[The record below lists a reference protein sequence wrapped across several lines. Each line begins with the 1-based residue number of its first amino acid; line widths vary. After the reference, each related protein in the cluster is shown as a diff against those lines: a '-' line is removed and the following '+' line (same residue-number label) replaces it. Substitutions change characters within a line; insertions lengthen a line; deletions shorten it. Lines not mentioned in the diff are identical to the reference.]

1 MADET
6 KLRDYLKRV
15 SAELATTRERL
26 RAAEDRAREPVAIVG
41 TACRLPGGADS
52 ADALWDL
59 VAAGTDAVGGYPDD
73 RGWDLDG
80 AGGFLRDIAGFDP
93 EFFGLSPREA
103 LTMDP
108 QQRLAL
114 EVSWE
119 ALDHAGIDAA
129 TLRGEDVGVFAGAFA
144 SGYAGGPAGSLHDD
158 VRGGHLLTGLTTSV
172 LSGRIAYTLGL
183 EGPAVTVDT
192 ACSSSL
198 VAVHLAARALRA
210 GECSLALAG
219 GVTVHSTPEW
229 LVWFTRQQGLASDG
243 RCKAYAESADGM
255 GMAEGAG
262 MLVLE
267 RLSDARR
274 HGHAVLAVLRGSAVN
289 SDGASNGL
297 TAPNGPAQQRVIRA
311 ALADAGLSPSEVD
324 VVEGHGT
331 GTRLGDPI
339 EAQAL
344 IAAYGTARETPLLL
358 GTVKS
363 NIGHTQAAAGV
374 AGILKL
380 VSALRHG
387 VVPPTLHAATPTS
400 EVDWSA
406 GTVRLVTEPV
416 PWPERDRPRRAA
428 VSSFG
433 ISGTNAH
440 VVLEQAPGP
449 GPAPAATRT
458 LPVVVWPVSAR
469 TPEALAAQAGR
480 LAGAAVQDPV
490 DVGWSLAA
498 TRASLPHRAVVTGH
512 DRDELRAG
520 LAALA
525 AGEEAPNVVT
535 GVAGTAGKIAFVFSG
550 QGAQR
555 RRMGRELAEAYPVFA
570 AAFDDVCAELDR
582 HLDRPLASVV
592 DSDLLGETQWAQAG
606 LFAVEVALVALLK
619 SWGAEP
625 DVVAGHSIGELAA
638 AYTAGVWSLADAAR
652 LVTARG
658 RLMQALP
665 RGGAMVAVTAG
676 EDEVLAALEDFPG
689 AAVAAVNG
697 PRSVVLSG
705 VEGDVLAAAA
715 RLAETGART
724 KRLSVSHAFH
734 SPLMEPMLAEFAE
747 ATASV
752 TYHEPRLPLVSGAPT
767 DPGYWV
773 RHVREPVRFADAVAS
788 LRAGGVRTFVEIGP
802 DAALT
807 PMVVPAEGEVWLPV
821 LRRNRPEPA
830 TAATALAGLHA
841 RGRAAGWA
849 GFFDGS
855 GARRVTLP
863 AYAFQ
868 RTRLWL
874 AGGAPSAAGHPLL
887 GAALEVA
894 GGEDLLLTGRISV
907 CSHPW
912 LADHV
917 VAGSAVVPGTAL
929 VELAVRAGDEA
940 GCPRVAELLIQSP
953 LPLPGRGA
961 VELQVTVAA
970 PGDDGRRD
978 LAVYARPDDG
988 GAWTR
993 HATGVLAPDAVAG
1006 PRLAQWPPAGASRLD
1021 LDGFY
1026 PALADAGLGY
1036 GPAFRGVTAAWRR
1049 DDELFAEV
1057 ALPDGTGDGYAVHP
1071 ALFDA
1076 ALHVLG
1082 LEGGTR
1088 VPFAW
1093 SDVVVHTT
1101 GAAAARVRVAP
1112 ADGGGVAVTLFD
1124 AAGSPIVTAGSL
1136 TLRDFAPGTA
1146 TVVRDA
1152 LFRLAWQPAEPPG
1165 TPDTTGWAV
1174 LGGAPEIPGARCHAS
1189 LGELAEAV
1197 RAGAEVPSTVVVRVP
1212 ERDNPAVAALEL
1224 VQTWLAQDDFAA
1236 SRLLAV
1242 TERAVEAG
1250 PGAPVRPA
1258 AAPAWGLLRTAAAEH
1273 PGRILL
1279 SDVDDPAAGA
1289 LLAAGAELGEAE
1301 FAVRGGEL
1309 RVPRLV
1315 RGTADLALPD
1325 GNWALGY
1332 ASQGTLEA
1340 LTVTASDDRPL
1351 GPAEVRVAVRA
1362 AGLNFRDVLT
1372 VLGMYPGPAGPLGLE
1387 AAGVVV
1393 EVGSE
1398 VSGVAAGDAVM
1409 GIFTGAF
1416 APTAVTD
1423 ARLVVPKPAGWS
1435 WAEAAAA
1442 PVAFATAFYGLV
1454 ELAGLVAGESV
1465 LVHAAAG
1472 GVGQAAVQLA
1482 RHLGARVFGTASP
1495 AKWPALAGCDHV
1507 ASSRTLA
1514 FEEKFR
1520 TESGGRGID
1529 VVLNALSGEFVD
1541 ASLRLLAPGG
1551 RFVEMG
1557 KTDVRDPAGVRYR
1570 AFDLLETGAAGM
1582 GPVLAALSPLFAADA
1597 LRPLPVTCWDVRQAV
1612 EAFRFLSQ
1620 GRNTGKVVLTVPA
1633 ARRAGTVLV
1642 TGASGGLGGVVARHV
1657 ARDAQN
1663 VVLTSRRG
1671 AAAEGM
1677 PATVA
1682 AVAGQGAGV
1691 RVVACDAA
1699 DRAGMA
1705 SVLGAIPVA
1714 APLRAVV
1721 HTAGVLDDAPVE
1733 ALTPERVTAV
1743 LRPKADGARLLHELT
1758 RDHDLDAFV
1767 LFSSASGIWGT
1778 PGQANYAAANAFL
1791 DALAQHRRG
1800 LGLPATSLAWGPW
1813 ARADGMAGKLS
1824 EVDWTRLAGRGL
1836 RPLSDADGLALFD
1849 AARAGAEPLV
1859 VPAKVSG
1866 GSLPLLSALT
1876 RRTPRRTSG
1885 APAAAPGLAALA
1897 PDERD
1902 RALLQVV
1909 RTQAALVLGMAG
1921 PEAVGAE
1928 RSFRD
1933 LGFDS
1938 LTAVEL
1944 RNRLSAATGLKLSP
1958 TLVFDHPVPSAL
1970 SAHLAREL
1978 AGEPGPA
1985 PVFAALDGLRPLLA
1999 AVEDPAEKAKVLA
2012 RLEALLADLHPG
2024 EREDEHLDAATDD
2037 EIFSMLDTEL
2047 GITGP

>member
-41 TACRLPGGADS
+41 TACRLPGGADD

-59 VAAGTDAVGGYPDD
+59 VAAGTDAIGGYPAD

-119 ALDHAGIDAA
+119 ALEHAGIDAA
-129 TLRGEDVGVFAGAFA
+129 TLKGADVGVFAGAFA

-210 GECSLALAG
+210 GECALALAG

-243 RCKAYAESADGM
+243 RCKAYGASADGM

-274 HGHAVLAVLRGSAVN
+274 HGHEVLAVIRGSAVN

-311 ALADAGLSPSEVD
+311 ALADAELEPSDVD

-339 EAQAL
+339 EAEAL
-344 IAAYGTARETPLLL
+344 IAAYGTGRETPLLL

-387 VVPPTLHAATPTS
+387 VVPPTLHAAAPTS

-406 GTVRLVTEPV
+406 GTVRLVTEAT
-416 PWPERDRPRRAA
+416 PWPDHGRPRRAA

-440 VVLEQAPGP
+440 VVLEQAPEP
-449 GPAPAATRT
+449 EPVPDAVRT
-458 LPVVVWPVSAR
+458 LPAVAWPVSAR
-469 TPEALAAQAGR
+469 TPEALAAQARR
-480 LAGAAVQDPV
+480 LAAAAERDPA
-490 DVGWSLAA
+490 DIGWSLAA
-498 TRASLPHRAVVTGH
+498 GRASLPHRAVVTG
-512 DRDELRAG
+512 RDPAELRAG
-520 LAALA
+520 LAELA
-525 AGEEAPNVVT
+525 DGEEAPNVVT
-535 GVAGTAGKIAFVFSG
+535 GTAGTAGRTAFVFSG

-555 RRMGRELAEAYPVFA
+555 RGMGRELYEAYPVFA
-570 AAFDDVCAELDR
+570 AAFDEVCAELDR
-582 HLDRPLASVV
+582 HLGRPVKSVV
-592 DSDLLGETQWAQAG
+592 DSDLLDETQWAQAG

-619 SWGAEP
+619 SWGIEP

-665 RGGAMVAVTAG
+665 RGGAMVAVTAS
-676 EDEVLAALEDFPG
+676 EDEVLAVLADFPG

-697 PRSVVLSG
+697 PRSIVVSG

-715 RLAETGART
+715 RLAETGTRT

-734 SPLMEPMLAEFAE
+734 SPLMEPMLAEFGE
-747 ATASV
+747 VTASV
-752 TYHEPRLPLVSGAPT
+752 TYHEPRLPLVAGAVT
-767 DPGYWV
+767 DPAYWV
-773 RHVREPVRFADAVAS
+773 RHVREPVRFGDMVES
-788 LRAGGVRTFVEIGP
+788 LRSHGVRTFVEIGP

-807 PMVVPAEGEVWLPV
+807 PMVVPADGEVWLPA
-821 LRRNRPEPA
+821 LRRNRPEPV
-830 TAATALAGLHA
+830 TVTSALAGLHV
-841 RGRAAGWA
+841 RGRTVSWA
-849 GFFDGS
+849 GFFDGA
-855 GARRVTLP
+855 GARRVKLP
-863 AYAFQ
+863 TYAFQ

-874 AGGAPSAAGHPLL
+874 DGTAPEAAGHPLL
-887 GAALEVA
+887 GTALDVA
-894 GGEDLLLTGRISV
+894 GGEELLLTGRISLR
-907 CSHPW
+907 SHPW

-917 VAGSAVVPGTAL
+917 VAGSVVVPGTAL

-940 GCPRVAELLIQSP
+940 GCPRVAELLIESP
-953 LPLPGRGA
+953 MALPGRGG
-961 VELQVTVAA
+961 VEVQVTVAA

-993 HATGVLAPDAVAG
+993 HAAGVLAPDVGTAPG
-1006 PRLAQWPPAGASRLD
+1006 LAQWPPAGATPLD

-1026 PALADAGLGY
+1026 PALAEAGLAY

-1057 ALPDGTGDGYAVHP
+1057 ALPEGIDGGYAVHP

-1082 LEGGTR
+1082 LDGGTR

-1093 SDVVVHTT
+1093 SDVVVHAT
-1101 GAAAARVRVAP
+1101 GATAARVRLAP
-1112 ADGGGVAVTLFD
+1112 ADGGGVAVTLAD
-1124 AAGSPIVTAGSL
+1124 SAGHPVVTAGSL
-1136 TLRDFAPGTA
+1136 TLRDFTPGTA
-1146 TVVRDA
+1146 AVVRDA
-1152 LFRLAWQPAEPPG
+1152 LFRLEWQQAEAPG
-1165 TPDTTGWAV
+1165 TPETSGWVV
-1174 LGGAPEIPGARCHAS
+1174 LDGAPDVPGARRGAS

-1197 RAGAEVPSTVVVRVP
+1197 RAGAEAPSTVVVRVP
-1212 ERDNPAVAALEL
+1212 DSDSPAAAALEL
-1224 VQTWLAQDDFAA
+1224 VQTWLALDELAA
-1236 SRLLAV
+1236 ARLLAV
-1242 TERAVEAG
+1242 TERAVDAG

-1273 PGRILL
+1273 PGRLLL
-1279 SDVDDPAAGA
+1279 SDVDDPATAGG
-1289 LLAAGAELGEAE
+1289 LLAAGAGLGEAE

-1315 RGTADLALPD
+1315 RGTAELAAPA
-1325 GNWALGY
+1325 GPWALGY

-1340 LTVTASDDRPL
+1340 LTLQASAERLL
-1351 GPAEVRVAVRA
+1351 GPGEVRVAVRA
-1362 AGLNFRDVLT
+1362 AGVNFRDVLT

-1398 VSGVAAGDAVM
+1398 VSGLAAGDAVM

-1423 ARLVVPKPAGWS
+1423 ARLVIPKPAGWS

-1442 PVAFATAFYGLV
+1442 PVAFATAHHG
-1454 ELAGLVAGESV
+1454 LAGLARLTAGESV

-1495 AKWPALAGCDHV
+1495 AKWPVLGGCDRV
-1507 ASSRTLA
+1507 ASSRTLE
-1514 FEEKFR
+1514 FEDVFR
-1520 TESGGRGID
+1520 AATEGRGVD

-1557 KTDVRDPAGVRYR
+1557 KTDLRDPDGVWYR

-1582 GPVLAALSPLFAADA
+1582 GPVLAALSPLFASGV
-1597 LRPLPVTCWDVRQAV
+1597 LRPLPVTCWDVRQAA

-1620 GRNTGKVVLTVPA
+1620 GRNVGKVVLTLPA
-1633 ARRAGTVLV
+1633 APRPGTVLV
-1642 TGASGGLGGVVARHV
+1642 TGASGGLGGLVAPHV
-1657 ARDAQN
+1657 ARGARN

-1671 AAAEGM
+1671 IAAEGM

-1682 AVAGQGAGV
+1682 AVAGRGAAV

-1699 DRAGMA
+1699 DRAGMTA
-1705 SVLGAIPVA
+1705 VLGAIPA
-1714 APLRAVV
+1714 SAPLRAVV

-1733 ALTPERVTAV
+1733 ALTPERLAAV
-1743 LRPKADGARLLHELT
+1743 LRPKADAARLLHELT
-1758 RDHDLDAFV
+1758 RDQDLDAFV
-1767 LFSSASGIWGT
+1767 LFSSVSGIWGT
-1778 PGQANYAAANAFL
+1778 PGQGNYAAANAFL
-1791 DALAQHRRG
+1791 DALALHRRAA
-1800 LGLPATSLAWGPW
+1800 GLPATALAWGPW
-1813 ARADGMAGKLS
+1813 DRADGMAGKLS
-1824 EVDWTRLAGRGL
+1824 EVDWTRLADRGL
-1836 RPLSDADGLALFD
+1836 RPLSDADGLALLD
-1849 AARAGAEPLV
+1849 TALAGAAPFV
-1859 VPAKVSG
+1859 VPARVSG
-1866 GSLPLLSALT
+1866 GSAPLLSGLT
-1876 RRTPRRTSG
+1876 RRPPRRRTG
-1885 APAAAPGLAALA
+1885 APAADPGLAGLA
-1897 PDERD
+1897 PEERE
-1902 RALLQVV
+1902 RALLRAV

-1921 PEAVGAE
+1921 PDAVGAE

-1958 TLVFDHPVPSAL
+1958 TLVFDHPVPAAL
-1970 SAHLAREL
+1970 AAHLAREL
-1978 AGEPGPA
+1978 TGP
-1985 PVFAALDGLRPLLA
+1985 PQVFTALDGLRPLLA
-1999 AVEDPAEKAKVLA
+1999 AVQDPAEKAKIVA
-2012 RLEALLADLHPG
+2012 RLEALVADLNPG
-2024 EREDEHLDAATDD
+2024 EPDDEHLDGATDD

>member
-41 TACRLPGGADS
+41 TACRLPGGADD
-52 ADALWDL
+52 ADTLWDL
-59 VAAGTDAVGGYPDD
+59 VAAGTDAIGGYPAD

-119 ALDHAGIDAA
+119 ALEHAGIDAG
-129 TLRGEDVGVFAGAFA
+129 TLKGADVGVFAGAFA

-210 GECSLALAG
+210 GECALALAG

-243 RCKAYAESADGM
+243 RCKAYGRSADGM

-274 HGHAVLAVLRGSAVN
+274 NGHDVLAVIRGSAVN

-311 ALADAGLSPSEVD
+311 ALADADLAPSEVD

-339 EAQAL
+339 EAGAL
-344 IAAYGTARETPLLL
+344 IAAYGTGRETPLLL

-406 GTVRLVTEPV
+406 GTVRLVTEAT
-416 PWPERDRPRRAA
+416 PWPDHGRPRRAA

-440 VVLEQAPGP
+440 VVLEQAPEP
-449 GPAPAATRT
+449 EPVPAAVRA
-458 LPVVVWPVSAR
+458 LPVVVWPLSAR
-469 TPEALAAQAGR
+469 TPDALPAQARR
-480 LAGAAVQDPV
+480 LAEVADRDPA
-490 DVGWSLAA
+490 DVGWSLATA
-498 TRASLPHRAVVTGH
+498 RASLPHRAVVTGR
-512 DRDELRAG
+512 DGDELRAG

-525 AGEEAPNVVT
+525 DGEEAPNVVT
-535 GVAGTAGKIAFVFSG
+535 GTAGTAGKTAFVFSG

-555 RRMGRELAEAYPVFA
+555 RGMGRELYEAYPVFA
-570 AAFDDVCAELDR
+570 AAFDEVCAELDR
-582 HLDRPLASVV
+582 HLDRPLKSVV
-592 DSDLLGETQWAQAG
+592 DSDLLDETQWAQAG

-638 AYTAGVWSLADAAR
+638 AYTVGVWSLADAAR

-665 RGGAMVAVTAG
+665 RGGAMVAVTAS
-676 EDEVLAALEDFPG
+676 EDEVLAVLKDFPG

-705 VEGDVLAAAA
+705 VEGDVLAAAGK
-715 RLAETGART
+715 LAEAGART

-734 SPLMEPMLAEFAE
+734 SPLMEPMLAGFAE
-747 ATASV
+747 VTASV
-752 TYHEPRLPLVSGAPT
+752 TYHQPRLPMIAGAVT

-773 RHVREPVRFADAVAS
+773 RHVREPVRFADMVRS
-788 LRAGGVRTFVEIGP
+788 LRSQGVRTFVEIGP

-807 PMVVPAEGEVWLPV
+807 PMVVPADGEAWLPA
-821 LRRNRPEPA
+821 LRRTRSEPV
-830 TAATALAGLHA
+830 TVATALAGLHV
-841 RGRAAGWA
+841 RGRAIGWA
-849 GFFDGS
+849 GFFDGA

-874 AGGAPSAAGHPLL
+874 DGGAPEAAGHPLL
-887 GAALEVA
+887 GTALEVA
-894 GGEDLLLTGRISV
+894 GGEELLLTGRISLR
-907 CSHPW
+907 SHPW

-917 VAGSAVVPGTAL
+917 VAGSVVVPGTAL
-929 VELAVRAGDEA
+929 VELAVRAGDAA
-940 GCPRVAELLIQSP
+940 GCPRVAELLIENP
-953 LPLPGRGA
+953 LTLPGRGGVA
-961 VELQVTVAA
+961 VQVTVAA

-993 HATGVLAPDAVAG
+993 HATGVLAPDAGAAPG
-1006 PRLAQWPPAGASRLD
+1006 LAQWPPAGATPLD

-1026 PALADAGLGY
+1026 PALAEAGLAY

-1057 ALPDGTGDGYAVHP
+1057 ALPDGAGDGYAVHP

-1082 LEGGTR
+1082 LAGGTR

-1093 SDVVVHTT
+1093 SDVVVHAT
-1101 GAAAARVRVAP
+1101 GATAARVRLAP
-1112 ADGGGVAVTLFD
+1112 ADGGGVAVTLAD
-1124 AAGSPIVTAGSL
+1124 AAGLPVVTAGSL
-1136 TLRDFAPGTA
+1136 TLRDFTPGTA
-1146 TVVRDA
+1146 AVVRDA
-1152 LFRLAWQPAEPPG
+1152 HVRLDWQPVEAPG
-1165 TPDTTGWAV
+1165 TPDTTGWVV
-1174 LGGAPEIPGARCHAS
+1174 LDGAPDIPGARRGAS

-1197 RAGAEVPSTVVVRVP
+1197 REGAEAPSTVVARVP
-1212 ERDNPAVAALEL
+1212 EGDTSGVAALEL
-1224 VQTWLAQDDFAA
+1224 VQTWLALDDLAA

-1242 TERAVEAG
+1242 TERAVDAG
-1250 PGAPVRPA
+1250 PGVPVRPER
-1258 AAPAWGLLRTAAAEH
+1258 APAWGLLRTAAAEH

-1279 SDVDDPAAGA
+1279 SDVDDLATAGG
-1289 LLAAGAELGEAE
+1289 LLAAGAGLGEAE

-1309 RVPRLV
+1309 RVPRLG
-1315 RGTADLALPD
+1315 RGTAELAVPD
-1325 GNWALGY
+1325 GNWKLGY

-1340 LTVTASDDRPL
+1340 LTLQPSEDRPL
-1351 GPAEVRVAVRA
+1351 GPGEVRVAVRA

-1398 VSGVAAGDAVM
+1398 VSGLAPGDAVL

-1423 ARLVVPKPAGWS
+1423 ARLVLPKPAGWS
-1435 WAEAAAA
+1435 WAQAAAA
-1442 PVAFATAFYGLV
+1442 PVAFATAHHGLV
-1454 ELAGLVAGESV
+1454 GLAGLAAGESV

-1495 AKWPALAGCDHV
+1495 AKWPVLAGCDRV
-1507 ASSRTLA
+1507 ASSRTLEFEDA
-1514 FEEKFR
+1514 FRAE
-1520 TESGGRGID
+1520 TEGRGVD

-1557 KTDVRDPAGVRYR
+1557 KTDLRDPADVWYR

-1582 GPVLAALSPLFAADA
+1582 GPVLAALSPLFASGV
-1597 LRPLPVTCWDVRQAV
+1597 LRPLPVTCWDVRQAA

-1620 GRNTGKVVLTVPA
+1620 GRNVGKVVLTLPA
-1633 ARRAGTVLV
+1633 APRPGTVLV
-1642 TGASGGLGGVVARHV
+1642 TGASGGLGRLVAPHV
-1657 ARDAQN
+1657 ARGARN

-1671 AAAEGM
+1671 VAAGGM

-1682 AVAGQGAGV
+1682 AVAAQGAGV

-1699 DRAGMA
+1699 DRAGMTA
-1705 SVLGAIPVA
+1705 VLGAIPA
-1714 APLRAVV
+1714 SAPLRAVV
-1721 HTAGVLDDAPVE
+1721 HTAGVLADAPVE
-1733 ALTPERVTAV
+1733 ALTPDRLAAV

-1758 RDHDLDAFV
+1758 RDQDLDSFV
-1767 LFSSASGIWGT
+1767 LFSSVSGIWGT
-1778 PGQANYAAANAFL
+1778 PGQGNYAAANAFL
-1791 DALAQHRRG
+1791 DALALHRRAA
-1800 LGLPATSLAWGPW
+1800 GLPATSLAWGPW
-1813 ARADGMAGKLS
+1813 DRADGMAGRLS
-1824 EVDWTRLAGRGL
+1824 EVDWIRLAGRGL
-1836 RPLSDADGLALFD
+1836 RPLSDADGLALLD
-1849 AARAGAEPLV
+1849 TALAGAAPLV
-1859 VPAKVSG
+1859 VPARVSG
-1866 GSLPLLSALT
+1866 GSSPLLSGLV
-1876 RRTPRRTSG
+1876 RRPPRRPAG
-1885 APAAAPGLAALA
+1885 APAADPGLAALA
-1897 PDERD
+1897 PEERE
-1902 RALLQVV
+1902 RALLRVV

-1921 PEAVGAE
+1921 PDAVGAE

-1958 TLVFDHPVPSAL
+1958 TLVFDHPVPAAL
-1970 SAHLAREL
+1970 AAHLTREL
-1978 AGEPGPA
+1978 AGPPK
-1985 PVFAALDGLRPLLA
+1985 VFAALDGLRPLLA
-1999 AVEDPAEKAKVLA
+1999 AVDDPAEKAKVLA
-2012 RLEALLADLHPG
+2012 RLEALAADLRTG
-2024 EREDEHLDAATDD
+2024 ERDDEHLAGATDD
-2037 EIFSMLDTEL
+2037 EIFSMLDSEL